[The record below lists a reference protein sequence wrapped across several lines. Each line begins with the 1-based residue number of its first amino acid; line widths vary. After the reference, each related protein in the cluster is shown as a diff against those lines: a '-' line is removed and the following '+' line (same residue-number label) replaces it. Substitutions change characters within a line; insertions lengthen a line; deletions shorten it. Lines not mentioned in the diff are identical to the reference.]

1 MDDRT
6 KKLVEYLGI
15 ETRVDKTI
23 EECAELIQALCKYKS
38 ALERRKAE
46 NVSNAKAIYDVTEE
60 MADVSNC
67 IEQMIYLLGV
77 EKQVHDIKQEKIE
90 RTFYRL
96 GTTIFRNEQTK
107 EEKQIKQNPVYKDFM
122 KGTK

>member
-1 MDDRT
+1 MIDDRT

-23 EECAELIQALCKYKS
+23 EECAELIKALCKYKS

-46 NVSNAKAIYDVTEE
+46 NISNAKAIYDVTEE
-60 MADVSNC
+60 MADVLNC
-67 IEQMIYLLGV
+67 IEQMTYLLGV
-77 EKQVHDIKQEKIE
+77 EQQVKDIKQEKIE

-96 GTTIFRNEQTK
+96 GTTIIQKEQT
-107 EEKQIKQNPVYKDFM
+107 EEIKHNPVYKDFM